1 MIMAGWCCCLRLTSL
16 TLITRVGFSTSTL
29 AYVLDSLV
37 RVSRRDSKNH
47 LTRSSKRPQPQS
59 QQPWVKWQK
68 SISPYLG
75 FEATGPF
82 LPICLATCT
91 RAFHMQTRPL
101 AVIYA
106 YKLMS
111 KVEGRG
117 TIINSYRFLLNSFR
131 SFNSL
136 SSSISS
142 FLHST
147 CSLSV
152 SHSSLALE
160 EVYPPFRA
168 AIPSNPTLRSSLTGR
183 SDPYRAFTFHGSL
196 FQDI

>member
-16 TLITRVGFSTSTL
+16 TLILRVGFSTSTL

-37 RVSRRDSKNH
+37 RVSRRVSKDH
-47 LTRSSKRPQPQS
+47 LTRSSKRPRPQS
-59 QQPWVKWQK
+59 QQPWVKWQQA
-68 SISPYLG
+68 ISHYLG
-75 FEATGPF
+75 FEATGPILSF
-82 LPICLATCT
+82 CLATCNRT
-91 RAFHMQTRPL
+91 FHMQTRTL

-106 YKLMS
+106 YKLMP
-111 KVEGRG
+111 KLEERG
-117 TIINSYRFLLNSFR
+117 TIINPYRFLLNSFR
-131 SFNSL
+131 SVNSL

-168 AIPSNPTLRSSLTGR
+168 AIPSNPTLWSSLTGK
-183 SDPYRAFTFHGSL
+183 SDPYRAITFLGGL
-196 FQDI
+196 FQDT